1 MAFQNRPFE
10 GIAKLRDDVRQRL
23 AQLQVQA
30 KPIVGEIARLE
41 RLAQSLDDMVGEPLE
56 TRSHAMG
63 TVRAVAPPP
72 VSISHPRGES
82 TPHDSFTF
90 PILDSLDEQGGKG
103 SRDGVLRKLEDKMKN
118 QLKPG
123 DFETIKN
130 GTDLRW
136 RNRASF
142 QRKNMIIQGL
152 LRNDSPYGIWE
163 MSSAGRQ
170 YLDECRKLL
179 QSVFGEDKSQK

>member
-1 MAFQNRPFE
+1 
-10 GIAKLRDDVRQRL
+10 
-23 AQLQVQA
+23 
-30 KPIVGEIARLE
+30 
-41 RLAQSLDDMVGEPLE
+41 
-56 TRSHAMG
+56 
-63 TVRAVAPPP
+63 
-72 VSISHPRGES
+72 
-82 TPHDSFTF
+82 
-90 PILDSLDEQGGKG
+90 
-103 SRDGVLRKLEDKMKN
+103 MKN